1 MQSAFIALEKG
12 GKTNGNRMPC
22 NLLKYER
29 RNTQKQYQTN
39 KSKKGDMLLIMSAKS
54 TTREVDKKI
63 EELIEE
69 RLGAKALV
77 LPTGLEIEAVIES
90 GT

>member
-1 MQSAFIALEKG
+1 
-12 GKTNGNRMPC
+12 
-22 NLLKYER
+22 
-29 RNTQKQYQTN
+29 
-39 KSKKGDMLLIMSAKS
+39 MSAKS